1 MLVETISIPASSPA
15 PTATDGLPP
24 ARPSS
29 ADGNKSE
36 KNERSVELPDMQV
49 MAEDLQNN
57 LKVLL
62 DVSLQFSVHQA
73 SGQVV
78 VAVTDR
84 ESGELIREIPSSEM
98 LKLSAKLEEMMGLIF
113 DQKI

>member
-1 MLVETISIPASSPA
+1 MLVESISIPASNPASP
-15 PTATDGLPP
+15 ATDGF
-24 ARPSS
+24 PSAKPS
-29 ADGNKSE
+29 TPNGEKSE

-57 LKVLL
+57 LKVLH
-62 DVSLQFSVHQA
+62 DVNLQFSVHQA

-84 ESGELIREIPSSEM
+84 ESGEIIREIPSREM
-98 LKLSAKLEEMMGLIF
+98 LQLAAKLEEMMGMLF

>member
-1 MLVETISIPASSPA
+1 MLVESISIPASSPA
-15 PTATDGLPP
+15 SAATNGHPSANLPL
-24 ARPSS
+24 
-29 ADGNKSE
+29 ADGEKSE
-36 KNERSVELPDMQV
+36 KKESTVALPDIQV

-57 LKVLL
+57 LKFLH
-62 DVSLQFSVHQA
+62 DVDLKFNVHQA
-73 SGQVV
+73 SGQVI